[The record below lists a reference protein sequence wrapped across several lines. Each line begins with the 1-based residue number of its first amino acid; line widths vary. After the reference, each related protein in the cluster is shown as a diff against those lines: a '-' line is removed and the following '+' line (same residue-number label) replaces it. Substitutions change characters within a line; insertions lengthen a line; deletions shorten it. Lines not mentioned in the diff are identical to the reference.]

1 MDDLMA
7 RTIVENLSVGIDPL
21 SGKTLRA
28 DDCCSNQLIQEAL
41 CVVLEHCSLES
52 YGTQMA
58 RRFQKNRRQKTP
70 KRKIN
75 KAINEKKREEYSRL
89 RQLCRERKSVLE
101 MAQAM
106 NCSVDE
112 VCEKLKQL
120 AI

>member
-21 SGKTLRA
+21 SGKTLGA

-52 YGTQMA
+52 YGAQMA

-75 KAINEKKREEYSRL
+75 KAINEKSA
-89 RQLCRERKSVLE
+89 KSIAGYVNFAGKESLFW
-101 MAQAM
+101 
-106 NCSVDE
+106 
-112 VCEKLKQL
+112 KWHKQ
-120 AI
+120 